1 MKILQRR
8 SKLIKRLHEVEN
20 KARELDRLNVILEKD
35 HKEMTAREGM
45 LFSETVSIWWHELE
59 VEELKNIEKE
69 YHLLIPQMDELLEY
83 KAKYIAFVKNSK
95 IRS

>member
-20 KARELDRLNVILEKD
+20 KAMELDRLNVILEKD
-35 HKEMTAREGM
+35 HKEMKAMEGA
-45 LFSETVSIWWHELE
+45 LVSETVSIWWHELE

-83 KAKYIAFVKNSK
+83 KAKYMAFVKNSK
-95 IRS
+95 IRP